1 MMTALARYGLS
12 FPDHR
17 RARSAWKRST
27 TGDTNQFK
35 VYIQWWAASNNTTI
49 AYSDNPCPI

>member
-27 TGDTNQFK
+27 TGDTNRLK